1 MDFLVNILN
10 LITLGEGIVDK
21 INEIKDKVS

>member
-10 LITLGEGIVDK
+10 LITLGETIVDK
-21 INEIKDKVS
+21 INRDKRKVS